1 MHRHLALAAAAVV
14 LLATGPSQSAA
25 LAEDRPVTDDER
37 AKLTAAVAAEGCSGG
52 KKMEFDI
59 DENKFEVDDVTCG
72 DGRKFELQ
80 FDTSFKLIVKKLDD

>member
-1 MHRHLALAAAAVV
+1 MHRHLALAAAVV
-14 LLATGPSQSAA
+14 LLATGPPA

-59 DENKFEVDDVTCG
+59 DENKFEVDDVTCR

>member
-1 MHRHLALAAAAVV
+1 MQRHLALAAAVV
-14 LLATGPSQSAA
+14 LLATGAPV

-52 KKMEFDI
+52 KMEFDI
-59 DENKFEVDDVTCG
+59 DENKFEVDDVTCR